1 MPVDGTSGRF
11 SAHNQ
16 RFKELRRKKL
26 ERREEK
32 LLQNSL
38 KNSGQPKPSTK
49 EPIDPTKLAELK
61 VEIKKKAQKQ
71 LLKEFY
77 LVLLSIVLVVLFYYL
92 FLS

>member
-1 MPVDGTSGRF
+1 MPVDGTYGRF
-11 SAHNQ
+11 SAHSQ

-38 KNSGQPKPSTK
+38 KNSGKANPSSK
-49 EPIDPTKLAELK
+49 EPIDPAKLAELK

-71 LLKEFY
+71 RLKEFC
-77 LVLLSIVLVVLFYYL
+77 LILLSIILVILFCYL
-92 FLS
+92 FLF

>member
-1 MPVDGTSGRF
+1 MPVDGTYGRF

-32 LLQNSL
+32 LLQNTL
-38 KNSGQPKPSTK
+38 KKTGKANPSTK
-49 EPIDPTKLAELK
+49 EPIDPKKLAELK
-61 VEIKKKAQKQ
+61 VEIKKQAQKQ

-77 LVLLSIVLVVLFYYL
+77 LVLLSIVLVVLFCYL